1 MRKAG
6 NPGRPGNGS
15 PGMKTLFRTLMVA
28 FSSFVISWCLNVSL
42 NIETLADCWYGSF
55 LHTG

>member
-15 PGMKTLFRTLMVA
+15 PGKKTLFSTP
-28 FSSFVISWCLNVSL
+28 LNVDHQVNSL
-42 NIETLADCWYGSF
+42 ISQSNDF
-55 LHTG
+55 